1 MKSTQL
7 PYFTAAKHVDDP
19 NELVTQELP
28 QVYYIAARI
37 RERLP
42 KQIDMEDLVSA
53 GVIGLLEASRKFD
66 SSKNVEFP
74 IFARFRIRGAILD
87 SLRELDWGSRSIRKK
102 GREVTECITD
112 LRKSLGREPTESEIA
127 TTLNVSLQQL
137 QKTLGEIDGLYLMGS
152 QGGSTDDWE
161 EGPDLIES
169 APSQD
174 DSPYEQFERAER
186 REHLEAAIAKL
197 SEREQLV
204 LSLYYREELTM
215 REIAQ
220 VIGYAVSRVSQIHSA
235 ATAKLRASLS
245 FMREPIAPNRM
256 TQGMSERAVN

>member
-7 PYFTAAKHVDDP
+7 SYFTAAKDVDDQKD
-19 NELVTQELP
+19 LVTQELS

-102 GREVTECITD
+102 GREVTECIAD
-112 LRKSLGREPTESEIA
+112 LRKSLGREPTETEIA

-152 QGGSTDDWE
+152 QGGSSDDWE

-169 APSQD
+169 APSLD
-174 DSPYEQFERAER
+174 DNPYEQFERAER

-215 REIAQ
+215 REIAS

-245 FMREPIAPNRM
+245 YMRDSITSSRM
-256 TQGMSERAVN
+256 TQSMSERALN

>member
-186 REHLEAAIAKL
+186 REHLGGGDCEAVGARTAGAVALLPRGADDAGDRAGDRIRGVAGFADPL
-197 SEREQLV
+197 CCDGQAASVVEFHER
-204 LSLYYREELTM
+204 TN
-215 REIAQ
+215 
-220 VIGYAVSRVSQIHSA
+220 
-235 ATAKLRASLS
+235 RAES
-245 FMREPIAPNRM
+245 PDA
-256 TQGMSERAVN
+256 GDV